1 YLLCYPS
8 TEPGALHTF
17 PTRRSSDLAGLHTPI
32 DTLLHEAT
40 RHTSEPTGGQLFP
53 VGNDPPRVMGSRPM
67 VFSPEPSALLRL
79 AAICSADRK
88 STRLNSSHGSNSYAA
103 FCL

>member
-1 YLLCYPS
+1 MDPRQR
-8 TEPGALHTF
+8 AN
-17 PTRRSSDLAGLHTPI
+17 AGLHTPI

-79 AAICSADRK
+79 AAICSALFWGQGRVE
-88 STRLNSSHGSNSYAA
+88 RERHIG
-103 FCL
+103 